1 MIDRSETASLPA
13 DFDRRLSTVKIHD
26 LFDSADLAAALSA
39 GYVRVQTHP
48 TLPLVIHNYTE
59 LSQFDR
65 YWTPVTTQC
74 RGLIA
79 HAETGEV
86 LARPFPKVHN
96 HTEPEAPTFGLD
108 EPVSVADKVDGSLG
122 IGYPN
127 TEARDYLIA
136 TRGSFASDQA
146 IHAIE
151 VWRTRY
157 AATVVVPPG
166 ITPLW
171 EIIYPGN
178 RIVVDYGGLD
188 DLVLLG
194 GVHIESG
201 EFVAPT
207 QLGKAMG
214 WPGPTVETFP
224 YERFADVLAAE
235 PRVGKEGFVVRSL
248 VTGRSAKYKY
258 EEYVRLHRIVTGL
271 NARGVWELIG
281 SGKTAADICTDLP
294 DEFHGWVQEVADE
307 LHRAANNIVE
317 HAACAY
323 DEIRGNPPAE
333 FERKDFAMA
342 AAKHPLR
349 AYLFKLLDE
358 RDIRDQTWKA
368 VRPAADWTPAGRGRT
383 FTEEAA

>member
-1 MIDRSETASLPA
+1 M
-13 DFDRRLSTVKIHD
+13 KIHD
-26 LFDSADLAAALSA
+26 LFDAAELTAAVEA

-48 TLPLVIHNYTE
+48 TLPLLIRNYSE
-59 LSQFDR
+59 LAQFDR
-65 YWTPVTTQC
+65 RWNPVTTQC

-96 HTEPEAPTFGLD
+96 HTEPEAPMFGLD
-108 EPVSVADKVDGSLG
+108 EPVSVADKVDGSLA
-122 IGYPN
+122 IGYPL
-127 TEARDYLIA
+127 RDTGEYAIA
-136 TRGSFASDQA
+136 TRGSFASEQA
-146 IHAIE
+146 IHATE

-157 AATVVVPPG
+157 ADTVVVPPG

-201 EFVAPT
+201 EFVMPH

-214 WPGPTVETFP
+214 WPGPIVETFP
-224 YERFADVLAAE
+224 YDRFSDVLASE
-235 PRVGKEGFVVRSL
+235 PRDGKEGFVVRSL
-248 VTGRSAKYKY
+248 ITGQSAKFKY

-271 NARGVWELIG
+271 NARGVWDLIG
-281 SGKTAADICTDLP
+281 AGKTAADICVDLP
-294 DEFHGWVQEVADE
+294 DEFHGWVTEVADE
-307 LHRAANNIVE
+307 LNADATATVQAAHE
-317 HAACAY
+317 AY
-323 DEIRGNPPAE
+323 MRIRLGLPAK
-333 FERKDFAMA
+333 FGRKDFALTA
-342 AAKHPLR
+342 AREPLR
-349 AYLFKLLDE
+349 AYLFKLLDG
-358 RDIRDQTWKA
+358 RNVWDMAWKA
-368 VRPAADWTPAGRGRT
+368 ARPAADWTPAGRGRT